1 MKHGFIKVA
10 SAVPAT
16 RVADCKYNVQQIESL
31 IVQSEG
37 KGVEVIVFPELCI
50 TGYSCQDLFKGQMLL
65 DEAENAVLQLLDFTR
80 KLDIIAIVGLPV
92 AVGGV
97 LLNCAAVI
105 QKGLILGII
114 PKT

>member
-37 KGVEVIVFPELCI
+37 KGVEVIVFPNFVLRVIHARTCLRDRCCWMKQKMP
-50 TGYSCQDLFKGQMLL
+50 YCSCL
-65 DEAENAVLQLLDFTR
+65 
-80 KLDIIAIVGLPV
+80 ILPV
-92 AVGGV
+92 
-97 LLNCAAVI
+97 N
-105 QKGLILGII
+105 
-114 PKT
+114 